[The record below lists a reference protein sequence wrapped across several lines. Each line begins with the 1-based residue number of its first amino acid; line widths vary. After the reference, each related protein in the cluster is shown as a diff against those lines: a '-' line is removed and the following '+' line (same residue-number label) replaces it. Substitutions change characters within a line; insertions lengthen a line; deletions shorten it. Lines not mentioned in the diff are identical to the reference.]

1 MENEKLDITPTV
13 GLLALLKNMRYTEWY
28 ALGEFVDNSI
38 QSFLDN
44 KSKIYSKTGRK
55 KLKIEISVT
64 SEDGGEIIISDNAAG
79 ISNADMKRAFRVAAR
94 PNNNKGLSEF
104 GMGMKV
110 AACWFSRNWEV
121 ATKALNET

>member
-1 MENEKLDITPTV
+1 MVKKVKITPEV
-13 GLLALLKNMRYTEWY
+13 ASLSVFENMSYKAWV

-64 SEDGGEIIISDNAAG
+64 SED
-79 ISNADMKRAFRVAAR
+79 
-94 PNNNKGLSEF
+94 
-104 GMGMKV
+104 
-110 AACWFSRNWEV
+110 
-121 ATKALNET
+121 